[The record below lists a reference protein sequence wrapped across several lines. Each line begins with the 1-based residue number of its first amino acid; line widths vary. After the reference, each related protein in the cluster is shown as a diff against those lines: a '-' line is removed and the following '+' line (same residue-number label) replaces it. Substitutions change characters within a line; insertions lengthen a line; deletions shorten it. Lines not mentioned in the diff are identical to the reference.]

1 MTTVTVS
8 NIPDLTAA
16 VSVPRLVAI
25 EHPFGQTMGNPGDQ
39 EVQRAVLW
47 EALEAMETMKA
58 PGSIK
63 HLPFECSEI
72 INESKPHQLPP
83 ILSYLVRHP
92 WQLSRLLSRSV
103 PRESQE
109 RP

>member
-1 MTTVTVS
+1 MTTVTLS

-39 EVQRAVLW
+39 EVQRVVLW
-47 EALEAMETMKA
+47 ETLEAAETMKA

-63 HLPFECSEI
+63 HLPFECSGTM
-72 INESKPHQLPP
+72 NESKPHQPPP
-83 ILSYLVRHP
+83 IVSYLVRHP
-92 WQLSRLLSRSV
+92 WQLPRLLSRNV
-103 PRESQE
+103 PKEL
-109 RP
+109 